1 METDEARLRV
11 IQYFLSKVPVGEHKE
26 VLAELQALLG
36 TDLIHSEAV
45 ANTLVKALASHGTTI
60 PYEENRLQ
68 MTPTG
73 YISGC
78 SFFDPKFAVNFDV
91 DPYDLLISNVSKAK
105 SSSKL
110 LKMVQEQLDFYLSQ
124 YFLSEAQGRTF
135 ENGRDLLIFIA
146 CPCLNLKNMWTG
158 EWIGTWELIEG
169 KIKGTV
175 TINAHYF
182 EEGNMQLSHTDT
194 FEREILAEN
203 TEENIAKELVKQIR
217 KCDAEV
223 QSKMDE
229 LYENLPTGVFK
240 PMRRTM
246 PVTHTKFA
254 EMHKAKMLS

>member
-1 METDEARLRV
+1 METDATRLRV
-11 IQYFLSKVPVGEHKE
+11 IQYFLSKTPVGEHKE

-45 ANTLVKALASHGTTI
+45 ANTLLKALASHGTTI
-60 PYEENRLQ
+60 PYEGNRLQ

-73 YISGC
+73 YISGS
-78 SFFDPKFAVNFDV
+78 SFYDPKFDVNFNV
-91 DPYDLLISNVSKAK
+91 DPYDLLVSNVTKAK
-105 SSSKL
+105 SGSKL
-110 LKMVQEQLDFYLSQ
+110 LKIVQEQLDFYLSQ
-124 YFLSEAQGRTF
+124 YFLADAQGRTF
-135 ENGRDLLIFIA
+135 ENGQGLLIFIA
-146 CPCLNLKNMWTG
+146 CPCVNLKNMWTG
-158 EWIGTWELIEG
+158 EWISTWELTEG

-194 FEREILAEN
+194 FEREILVKN
-203 TEENIAKELVKQIR
+203 SEENIAKEVIKQIR

-223 QSKMDE
+223 QSEMDE
-229 LYENLPTGVFK
+229 LYENLPSGVFK

-254 EMHKAKMLS
+254 EMYKAKMLS